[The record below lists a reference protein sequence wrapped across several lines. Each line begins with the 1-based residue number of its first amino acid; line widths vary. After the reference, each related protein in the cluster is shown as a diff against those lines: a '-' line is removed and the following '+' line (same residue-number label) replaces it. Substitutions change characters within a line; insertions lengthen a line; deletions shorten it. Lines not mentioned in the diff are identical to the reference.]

1 MTPNS
6 ADVLESDVPEA
17 ASVETPPAMPKLPLK
32 YRIAIAAVKAIT
44 WLKGRGGA
52 IMLAIVLVASVAT
65 AATVYFAAYRP
76 DQQTGAAATE
86 EARAAA
92 VDGAVAVLTYGP
104 DTLDRDL
111 AAAQSH
117 LTGNFLTYYTKFAQD
132 VVAPAAKDKA
142 VKTNA
147 VVVRSAVSEMH
158 PDNAK
163 VLLFINQT
171 TVSNDKPDPTM
182 ASSSVLAT
190 MSKVDGNW
198 LISAFDPV

>member
-6 ADVLESDVPEA
+6 AEVLESDA
-17 ASVETPPAMPKLPLK
+17 TETAPADNPPAMPKLPLK

-52 IMLAIVLVASVAT
+52 VMLAIVLVASVAT
-65 AATVYFAAYRP
+65 AVTVYFVQYRP
-76 DQQTGAAATE
+76 DQQTDATATE

-92 VDGAVAVLTYGP
+92 ADGAVAVLTYGP
-104 DTLDRDL
+104 DTLDQDL
-111 AAAQSH
+111 TAAQSH
-117 LTGNFLTYYTKFAQD
+117 LTGNFLNYYTKFAQE

-147 VVVRSAVSEMH
+147 DVVRSAVSEMH
-158 PDNAK
+158 PDSAK
-163 VLLFINQT
+163 VLLYINQT
-171 TVSNDKPDPTM
+171 TTSNDKPDPTM

-198 LISAFDPV
+198 LISSFDPV